1 MSHFKSAEEAAAAG
15 KYVRTVRSFVKR
27 EGRLT
32 KGQAAAIE
40 RLWPTVGL
48 TL

>member
-32 KGQAAAIE
+32 KGQAGAIE
-40 RLWPTVGL
+40 RQWSKWDYH
-48 TL
+48 